1 MNANTTRKYKKG
13 GSRDIQFGGEYK
25 DITCMSWNAI
35 KKSRLQVELKLSRK
49 VKCNKKV
56 SIGTTV
62 AKGSLR
68 TL

>member
-1 MNANTTRKYKKG
+1 MNANTKRKYTKG
-13 GSRDIQFGGEYK
+13 GSRDVQFGGEYK
-25 DITCMSWNAI
+25 DITCVSWNAVR
-35 KKSRLQVELKLSRK
+35 KSRLQVELKLSRK
-49 VKCNKKV
+49 VKCYKKV